1 MSREF
6 KNHSASYGSGRT
18 EPGPGSATQLARD
31 YLRERLYG
39 NSKQG
44 FVDMKPYPS
53 QIIQIGSKKRFR
65 THKNPLRND
74 LWPGVIQ
81 AEKQAEKERERGR
94 RRHKR
99 RRRPSDLTLPPSSA
113 IFQSPSGHGPGS
125 PWESSAPKLQRVGS
139 FGHDNRSGAER
150 DSPRRYPLYQNGDEP
165 SVAEMRQKR
174 AAIILGELERVIP
187 PSKSALKDLRAA
199 ARPHPL
205 TWATL
210 SGPVDTY
217 VPIPAEISPPNFS
230 SPFSSQHKHTSTPP
244 SSYSNANLLAIP
256 RHPALSNHGNS
267 TDFPEGGHRRSALSS
282 LAFSADLL
290 DSTRRTIT
298 SAIRRSAEKTVH
310 SFSHRSNDAKYPDD
324 DDESFYCIG
333 EPSPPAFHHTETIPS
348 PVSSY
353 TSSIH
358 SSDLSLD
365 SPGVASGRRPIPENK
380 GVWMDAEIECRLCKR
395 KFPAGPRGLCSNCEE
410 EFRRPVTR
418 YVDFPFYEDIKPILP
433 LRIVKVAA
441 KNRELEN
448 NTNQLPP
455 PNSATKSRK
464 PLSIFDRDPGPAP
477 TIPLP
482 KISTKNAQA
491 QTGESTTEL
500 RLPSV
505 EHHAR
510 VDESPGYTSQEAEV
524 QSVLQIAMSLRTKN
538 RLLRRKNL
546 ESMSKGQHDEWN
558 PPDLRVAYNNTAETA
573 LSDEVAR
580 EEKAKEATLTI
591 GSGGDLGEREKRASL
606 IRGSGNRKR
615 PNSRGEEAKH
625 EGGIVRRDTSFY
637 SFYDEILADAKERPA
652 RRRGVGGG

>member
-6 KNHSASYGSGRT
+6 KNHSAPYGSGRT

-44 FVDMKPYPS
+44 FVDIKPYPS
-53 QIIQIGSKKRFR
+53 QIIQVGSKRRFK

-81 AEKQAEKERERGR
+81 AEKEAEKERGR

-113 IFQSPSGHGPGS
+113 IFQSPSGKDPGGS
-125 PWESSAPKLQRVGS
+125 RESSATRLQRVGS
-139 FGHDNRSGAER
+139 FGHENRSGAER
-150 DSPRRYPLYQNGDEP
+150 YSSRGYSLYRNGEEP

-174 AAIILGELERVIP
+174 AAIVKGELERVIP
-187 PSKSALKDLRAA
+187 PSKSALDDLRAP
-199 ARPHPL
+199 ARPHAL

-210 SGPVDTY
+210 SGPVDTSF
-217 VPIPAEISPPNFS
+217 PNPPEISPPNS
-230 SPFSSQHKHTSTPP
+230 STPLSSQHKHTSTPP
-244 SSYSNANLLAIP
+244 SSYSSANLLGIP
-256 RHPALSNHGNS
+256 RHPALSNHANS
-267 TDFPEGGHRRSALSS
+267 TSLPEGGHRRSALSS

-310 SFSHRSNDAKYPDD
+310 SFSHRSNDSKYPDD

-333 EPSPPAFHHTETIPS
+333 EPLPRAFHSRETIPS
-348 PVSSY
+348 PVSSF

-358 SSDLSLD
+358 SSELSPDLSV
-365 SPGVASGRRPIPENK
+365 VARGKQPYPENK
-380 GVWMDAEIECRLCKR
+380 GVWMDAEVECRLCKR
-395 KFPAGPRGLCSNCEE
+395 RYPGGPRGLCSSCEE
-410 EFRRPVTR
+410 EFKRPVTR
-418 YVDFPFYEDIKPILP
+418 YVDFPFGEEIEPILP

-455 PNSATKSRK
+455 WNSATKSRK
-464 PLSIFDRDPGPAP
+464 PVSIFDQDPGPAP

-482 KISTKNAQA
+482 KIPTKDAKA
-491 QTGESTTEL
+491 QTGEGVTEL

-505 EHHAR
+505 EHRAR

-524 QSVLQIAMSLRTKN
+524 PSVLEIAMSLRTKN

-546 ESMSKGQHDEWN
+546 ESMSRGQHDERS
-558 PPDLRVAYNNTAETA
+558 PPDLRVTYNNTTEAA
-573 LSDEVAR
+573 LSDEVLR
-580 EEKAKEATLTI
+580 EEKAKEATPTI
-591 GSGGDLGEREKRASL
+591 RGGEDSEERDKRGSL
-606 IRGSGNRKR
+606 IRGSENRRR

-652 RRRGVGGG
+652 RRRDVGGG